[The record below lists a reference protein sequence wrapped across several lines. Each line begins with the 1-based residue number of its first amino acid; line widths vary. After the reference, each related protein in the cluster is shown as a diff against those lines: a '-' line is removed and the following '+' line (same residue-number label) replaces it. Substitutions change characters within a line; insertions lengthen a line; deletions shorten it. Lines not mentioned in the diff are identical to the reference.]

1 MEIKDI
7 KEEFELY
14 FGEVTEYINGQYDKI
29 RSGRVNPNIFND
41 ITVDAYGAITPLKHV
56 ASIQVIDARTVFIK
70 PFDKNLINEI
80 SSSLIKSNLGVNPI
94 PDIDYVKL
102 SFPPM
107 TEDGRR
113 ANVKKCKEIL
123 EQAKIKVRGIREDLR
138 NNVKAQEGGVS
149 EDLIVLL
156 NNEIDKITKEK
167 NLILEQM
174 FNKKQEELLKI

>member
-14 FGEVTEYINGQYDKI
+14 FAEVIEYINAQYDKI

-56 ASIQVIDARTVFIK
+56 ASIQVVDARTVFIK

-80 SSSLIKSNLGVNPI
+80 SSSLIKSNLGVNPV

-123 EQAKIKVRGIREDLR
+123 EQAKIKVRGIREELR
-138 NNVKAQEGGVS
+138 NNVKTQEGVS